1 MQLGRPSGAIR
12 EAIRCHQGGHPVQLG
27 RTSGTIRI
35 RCNASHAARCVIKRG
50 TRWHSVA
57 VTCCSRA
64 TRAFSSASAAACAS
78 LTRSASAALAAFSAA
93 LARSS
98 RTASSRCRA
107 CAHEGRSSEGQS
119 SAIRGNQ
126 RHSVVIRSIS
136 LNQGS
141 SRGLPLPPRPRAR
154 LSSPQPPPAASAGV
168 PVGPGGEGGWRAVV
182 SMGAVVSAP
191 FSLVPGMRAS
201 AASNVC
207 WSAFSLAAASNH
219 MHSR

>member
-1 MQLGRPSGAIR
+1 MQLGRPSGA
-12 EAIRCHQGGHPVQLG
+12 
-27 RTSGTIRI
+27 IRI
-35 RCNASHAARCVIKRG
+35 RCNASHAARCVIKRSTQWRSTQWHSMEKHSVALSG
-50 TRWHSVA
+50 TQWHSVA
-57 VTCCSRA
+57 LSG
-64 TRAFSSASAAACAS
+64 SH
-78 LTRSASAALAAFSAA
+78 LL
-93 LARSS
+93 LARHACFLLRLRRRLRLPHTQRLGGPRRLLGRP
-98 RTASSRCRA
+98 RTLQPHGLVALPCL
-107 CAHEGRSSEGQS
+107 
-119 SAIRGNQ
+119 RGNQ
-126 RHSVVIRSIS
+126 VQLGALKGTRSQSGQSVF
-136 LNQGS
+136 NQGS